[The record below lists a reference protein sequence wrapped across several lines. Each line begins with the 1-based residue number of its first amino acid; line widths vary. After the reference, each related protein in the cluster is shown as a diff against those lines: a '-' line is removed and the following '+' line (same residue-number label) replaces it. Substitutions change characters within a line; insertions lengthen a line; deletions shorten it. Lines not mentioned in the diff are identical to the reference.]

1 MALIKK
7 MDPTEDME
15 SSYSAGENVKWHIYF
30 AETDW
35 QLKKK
40 KKKGKHIH
48 TIRPIDSAP
57 KHHLGNENIY
67 LYKELYVKVH
77 SYVFIIAP
85 NSKQSQGL
93 PAGGQIDQT

>member
-1 MALIKK
+1 

-40 KKKGKHIH
+40 V
-48 TIRPIDSAP
+48 
-57 KHHLGNENIY
+57 NIY
-67 LYKELYVKVH
+67 ILYDPL
-77 SYVFIIAP
+77 IL
-85 NSKQSQGL
+85 L
-93 PAGGQIDQT
+93 PSITREMKTYIYTKNCM